1 MGRDFDIWDSDAFFS
16 MRSKFWEE
24 SRDRAL
30 ADKEHDEPS
39 SQQYQESW
47 ELKYDLER
55 KQRRVA

>member
-16 MRSKFWEE
+16 MRRKFWEE

-30 ADKEHDEPS
+30 ADKECDEPS